1 MVVGGININPPPPR
15 HQQVLRFM
23 SLHSFFYVF
32 LPLKKKKIFMVGLCS
47 IVISNPFTSKQG
59 WGGGVGKACLN
70 FTVSRKRGG

>member
-15 HQQVLRFM
+15 DQQVLPFM
-23 SLHSFFYVF
+23 SLHSLFYVF
-32 LPLKKKKIFMVGLCS
+32 LLLKKKIFMVGLCS